1 MSKPAKKA
9 KSWNYE
15 ETVAKIEEIIHQ
27 IESGSLP
34 LEGVFE
40 QFGIAVERLQQ
51 CEAFLERGKS
61 RLNLLVEQLDGEL
74 EF

>member
-1 MSKPAKKA
+1 MSRTTNKQ

-15 ETVAKIEEIIHQ
+15 EAIEEVEALISE

-34 LEGVFE
+34 LEAVFE
-40 QFGIAVERLQQ
+40 KFARAVERLQQ
-51 CEAFLERGKS
+51 CEAFLERGKQ
-61 RLNLLVEQLDGEL
+61 RLNLLIEELNGDL